1 MSIAF
6 LTRAYNAEPF
16 LEQCVQS
23 VLGQRNAELLYF
35 LCNNGSTDGTA
46 ALIRS
51 FAARDGRVRPLFL
64 PENEPIASMNRLLSL
79 AYASGCRYLAVV
91 DADDW
96 IEPDFAQKTET
107 LLERTGGDLCLCG
120 TSFFGPRGELGLR
133 ALSAPIDLERGRF
146 GAWIPQLHV
155 FLRTYW
161 GKLWR
166 ISALARPSPLL
177 VDASLFY
184 GSDTIFALEGFCRC
198 RRVVGEPGVLYHY
211 RMHGASDSHR
221 PLPDRFSDDLRQHS
235 RTASLLA
242 GNGWL
247 TPENRLFLERVF
259 LNACADTLLL
269 ALHVSDFSALVT
281 RLHEVLASRELLR
294 AWRAVCAANRAAG
307 RTGLPPPGRIPTSPA
322 CARPRRAPTWR
333 CAPRLCRRRP
343 PAPRRTHSVCW
354 PPAPCAAPPSIW
366 ATGCAAPNR
375 LCSRLCTRAAP
386 AARRRRA
393 ARPPPSRTPRPAERT
408 KEEPYDNREDSGIFH
423 HHALHAALPRMPV
436 RRALSAKPAR
446 HAETGPAAPFRAGF
460 PAL

>member
-51 FAARDGRVRPLFL
+51 FAARDGRVRPPL
-64 PENEPIASMNRLLSL
+64 PAGKRADRQHEPPALPRLCKRLPLPGPSWTPTTGSSRISRRKRKRCWSARAATSAS
-79 AYASGCRYLAVV
+79 A
-91 DADDW
+91 
-96 IEPDFAQKTET
+96 
-107 LLERTGGDLCLCG
+107 G
-120 TSFFGPRGELGLR
+120 TSVLR
-133 ALSAPIDLERGRF
+133 AARRAGPARACPRRSTWSAAGSAHGSHSSTSFCAPIG
-146 GAWIPQLHV
+146 
-155 FLRTYW
+155 

-235 RTASLLA
+235 RTAALLA

-247 TPENRLFLERVF
+247 SPGKQAVSGACLPERL
-259 LNACADTLLL
+259 
-269 ALHVSDFSALVT
+269 
-281 RLHEVLASRELLR
+281 
-294 AWRAVCAANRAAG
+294 
-307 RTGLPPPGRIPTSPA
+307 
-322 CARPRRAPTWR
+322 RRHTA
-333 CAPRLCRRRP
+333 
-343 PAPRRTHSVCW
+343 
-354 PPAPCAAPPSIW
+354 
-366 ATGCAAPNR
+366 
-375 LCSRLCTRAAP
+375 
-386 AARRRRA
+386 
-393 ARPPPSRTPRPAERT
+393 PSRCMSPIFPR
-408 KEEPYDNREDSGIFH
+408 S
-423 HHALHAALPRMPV
+423 
-436 RRALSAKPAR
+436 
-446 HAETGPAAPFRAGF
+446 
-460 PAL
+460 